1 MSESSV
7 EKEKDLQTAHSAR
20 RISHM
25 SVEDP
30 LSPASSCGDS
40 ISDASSHNHDYNER
54 TLRPHLSRTLSRTSS
69 TAAVGG
75 IVPTELHKVHTNRS
89 AATTATIDPAFEI
102 DFEDGERADPQN
114 WPLWY
119 KGMVLFVMSFATT
132 CVVLYSTSYTSA
144 IPGLMQS
151 FGVSDTTGNLGL
163 TTYLLGMATG
173 AVILAPL
180 SEVSKPK
187 TWRLIVVR

>member
-1 MSESSV
+1 M
-7 EKEKDLQTAHSAR
+7 
-20 RISHM
+20 
-25 SVEDP
+25 
-30 LSPASSCGDS
+30 
-40 ISDASSHNHDYNER
+40 
-54 TLRPHLSRTLSRTSS
+54 
-69 TAAVGG
+69 
-75 IVPTELHKVHTNRS
+75 PTELHKVHTNRS